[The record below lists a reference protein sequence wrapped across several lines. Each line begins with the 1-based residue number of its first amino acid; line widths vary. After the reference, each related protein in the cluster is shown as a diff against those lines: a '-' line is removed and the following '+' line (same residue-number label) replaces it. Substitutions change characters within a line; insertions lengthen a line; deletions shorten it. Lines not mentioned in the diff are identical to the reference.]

1 METLNKYFTESEIRQ
16 LQDHKDTYNKALYV
30 TNKVFKD
37 TYDKGGNPY
46 MEHLYSVSD
55 SFEDDDLKVVGL
67 LHDIIEDKEFT
78 EEELL
83 FLGFTKE
90 QVEAVSIVT
99 KKEDESYSDFIDRI
113 IDSNNDTAIQ
123 VKFLDMINNMNIS
136 RMKNCSME
144 EKEYVKN
151 KYKNE
156 YKKLVKRMERIQ

>member
-99 KKEDESYSDFIDRI
+99 KKKYESYSDFIDRI
-113 IDSNNDTAIQ
+113 IDSNNDKAIQ
-123 VKFLDMINNMNIS
+123 VKFLDMINNMDI
-136 RMKNCSME
+136 K
-144 EKEYVKN
+144 
-151 KYKNE
+151 
-156 YKKLVKRMERIQ
+156 

>member
-1 METLNKYFTESEIRQ
+1 MEVLNKYFTESETRQ
-16 LQDHKDTYNKALYV
+16 LQNHKDTYNKALYV

-55 SFEDDDLKVVGL
+55 SFDDDDLKVVGL

-78 EEELL
+78 KDDLL
-83 FLGFTKE
+83 FLGFTSD

-99 KKEDESYSDFIDRI
+99 KREGEKYSDFIDRI
-113 IDSNNDTAIQ
+113 IDSNNDIAIQ
-123 VKFLDMINNMNIS
+123 VKYADMINNMDLS
-136 RMKNCSME
+136 RMKNNSVE
-144 EKEYVKN
+144 EKEYIKN

>member
-1 METLNKYFTESEIRQ
+1 MNTLNKYFTESEIKQ

-55 SFEDDDLKVVGL
+55 SFEDDNLKVVGL

-123 VKFLDMINNMNIS
+123 VKFLDMINNMDIS
-136 RMKNCSME
+136 RMKNSSIE

>member
-1 METLNKYFTESEIRQ
+1 MNTLNKYFTESEIRQ

-55 SFEDDDLKVVGL
+55 SFDDDNLKVVGL

-123 VKFLDMINNMNIS
+123 VKFLDMINNMDIS
-136 RMKNCSME
+136 RMKNSSIE

>member
-1 METLNKYFTESEIRQ
+1 MNTLNKYFTESEIKQ

-55 SFEDDDLKVVGL
+55 SFEDDNLKVVGL

-78 EEELL
+78 KDDLL

-123 VKFLDMINNMNIS
+123 VKFLDMINNMNLS
-136 RMKNCSME
+136 RMKNNSVE
-144 EKEYVKN
+144 EKEYIKN